1 MPPGSKAAKSEM
13 AAAAGGTDRLSALPD
28 DVLRRVL
35 SFLPSRDAVETC
47 VLARRWRDVWKSVR
61 ALRISGSHCHTYESA
76 NDLNKFVNSL
86 LLFRDDKSRAD
97 VVDIDTYDGDA
108 SDDDADSCEA
118 FRYLELWIRYG
129 LSSEARVLCV
139 RNNTGDVDRWCL
151 PLQFVT
157 STHLKVL
164 ELYNV
169 HLKVSDLDFS
179 RCPAL
184 EDLRMEECDV
194 DEASTILS
202 HSVKRLSMKSCYF
215 AYDIRPEISVP
226 NLVFMELADYCG
238 CTPQLQSMPMLVS
251 AFIRLSGDPEC
262 YDDTE
267 DCACVLLGGVSNAT
281 NLELTAAVQQVPI
294 FRKDLT
300 WCPVFSKLKTLLLS
314 DWCVTYDLRA
324 LICFLQHSPILE
336 KLTLQLSKTL
346 GYLVDEGMKYEMQ
359 DPFHMEHL
367 TVEVKCHNAD
377 DECISKLLDDLDFF
391 GVPRNQI
398 KIQRPPKLIKSK
410 CLVGDSRPA
419 ATASFSFEQEE
430 TSYAVDAAASD
441 STRAAS
447 SDSTRAASSDST
459 DAASSDGTDAA
470 SSDSTHAASSD
481 STDAASSDGTDAAS

>member
-1 MPPGSKAAKSEM
+1 MPPVSEAAKSEM

-28 DVLRRVL
+28 DVLHRVL
-35 SFLPSRDAVETC
+35 SFLPSDEAVETC
-47 VLARRWRDVWKSVR
+47 LLARRWRHVWKSAR
-61 ALRISGSHCHTYESA
+61 ALRVSGSAYQSA
-76 NDLNKFVNSL
+76 YGLNKFVNSL
-86 LLFRDDKSRAD
+86 LLFRANDSRAD
-97 VVDIDTYDGDA
+97 VDVVEIDSFDGDA

-129 LSSEARVLCV
+129 LSSKARVLCV

-169 HLKVSDLDFS
+169 QLKVSRLDFS
-179 RCPAL
+179 SCPAL

-194 DEASTILS
+194 DEATTILS
-202 HSVKRLSMKSCYF
+202 NSVKRLSMKSCYF
-215 AYDIRPEISVP
+215 VRDIRPEISVP

-238 CTPQLQSMPMLVS
+238 CTPRLQSMPMLVS
-251 AFIRLSGDPEC
+251 AFIRLSGDPDC

-281 NLELTAAVQQVPI
+281 NLELTVAVQEVPI

-314 DWCVTYDLRA
+314 DWCVTYNLRA

-346 GYLVDEGMKYEMQ
+346 GYAVDEGVEYEYDMK
-359 DPFHMEHL
+359 DPFQMDHL

-377 DECISKLLDDLDFF
+377 NERISRLLYDLEFF

-398 KIQRPPKLIKSK
+398 KIRQPPKLIMSK
-410 CLVGDSRPA
+410 YLVGDIRPT

-430 TSYAVDAAASD
+430 TSYAVDAAAS
-441 STRAAS
+441 
-447 SDSTRAASSDST
+447 SDST
-459 DAASSDGTDAA
+459 DAASF
-470 SSDSTHAASSD
+470 DSTVYID
-481 STDAASSDGTDAAS
+481 